1 MAPTA
6 VAVGVSGT
14 GSNLAALVLAQR
26 RGALGARITLVFADR
41 DCPALGIA
49 RAAGVPT
56 LLLRPVD
63 SPGQGAWDAA
73 LAAALRDAGVGVVA
87 LAGFMRVLGP
97 AVLAAFHGRILNVH
111 PSLLPAFPGGHA
123 VDDALAAGVAVT
135 GVTVHLVDETLDG
148 GPIVFQEAVPVRP
161 EDDAASLATRLHA
174 VEHRLL
180 PRAVALLAVEAVEVR
195 EDGRVVIDPAA
206 AAEVPWARRALLSV
220 SDKAGLLELAGE
232 LVAHE
237 VELVSTGG
245 TARALREAGLPV
257 TDVTDVTGFP
267 EMLDGRVKTVHPRIH
282 AGVLADRRLAE
293 HRAQLAAAVIAPFE
307 FVVVNL
313 YPFEAAAERPAITLD
328 ELIEEIDIGGPALV
342 RAAAKNHAS
351 VTVLTTPE
359 QYPSVIE
366 ELQRDGAVGEGT
378 RRRLAVAAF
387 RRTNAYDGRIAAE
400 LGRRLADG
408 PASGTADGA
417 GDTLPARFVLDLERV
432 QPLRYGENPHQ
443 VAALY
448 RRPDAPAGSGPFAA
462 GVDLRQGKALSY
474 NNLLDAAAAAGVAR
488 DLRGAAAVIVKHA
501 NPCGAAE
508 GDDILAA
515 WDRALAGDP
524 VSAYGGVAAVT
535 RHVDGPLAER
545 LAAIFLE
552 VVVAPGLTEDGAGV
566 LAGKPNLRVVIDP
579 WLGRPPVPD
588 VEIRSAGGG
597 VLATTADTAA
607 DRPGAWSV
615 VTSRGPTVREAVD
628 LDLAWRLVRHVRS
641 NAIVL
646 VRDGSLVGVGAG
658 QMSRVDSARL
668 AVEKAGPE
676 RAHGSVCAS
685 DAFFPF
691 ADGVEACLAGGVSAF
706 VQPGG
711 SVRDAEVVASA
722 ERAGAAMVTT
732 GVRHFRH

>member
-1 MAPTA
+1 MPPTA

-14 GSNLAALVLAQR
+14 GSNLAALLLAQR
-26 RGALGARITLVFADR
+26 RGALGGRITLVFADR

-56 LLLRPVD
+56 LLQRPVD

-73 LAAALRDAGVGVVA
+73 LATALREAQVGVVA

-97 AVLAAFHGRILNVH
+97 AVLTAFRGRILNVH

-123 VDDALAAGVAVT
+123 VEDALAAGVTIA

-148 GPIVFQEAVPVRP
+148 GPIVFQEAAPVRP
-161 EDDAASLATRLHA
+161 DDDAASLATRLHA

-180 PRAVALLAVEAVEVR
+180 PRAVALLAVGALSVR
-195 EDGRVVIDPAA
+195 DGGRVVIDPAA
-206 AAEVPWARRALLSV
+206 AAEVPWPRRALLSV
-220 SDKAGLLELAGE
+220 SDKTGLLELARE
-232 LVAHE
+232 LATRE

-257 TDVTDVTGFP
+257 TDVADVTGFP

-282 AGVLADRRLAE
+282 AGVLADRRLAA

-351 VTVLTTPE
+351 VAVLTSPE
-359 QYPSVIE
+359 QYGPAIQ
-366 ELQRDGAVGEGT
+366 ELERDGAIGEGS

-387 RRTNAYDGRIAAE
+387 RRTNAYDARIAAE
-400 LGRRLADG
+400 LGRRLGDDAAD
-408 PASGTADGA
+408 P
-417 GDTLPARFVLDLERV
+417 LPPRLVLDLERV
-432 QPLRYGENPHQ
+432 QPLRYWENPHQ

-474 NNLLDAAAAAGVAR
+474 NNLLDASAAAGVAR

-508 GDDILAA
+508 GDDVLRA

-535 RHVDGPLAER
+535 RPVDAPLAER

-552 VVVAPGLTEDGAGV
+552 VVVAPELTQDGAAV
-566 LAGKPNLRVVIDP
+566 LAGKPNLRVVIDR
-579 WLGRPPVPD
+579 WLGRPPVAD

-597 VLATTADTAA
+597 VLATTADTGV
-607 DRPGAWSV
+607 DEPGAWSV
-615 VTSRGPTVREAVD
+615 VTSRAPTPREAVD

-646 VRDGSLVGVGAG
+646 VRDGALVGVGAG

-668 AVEKAGPE
+668 AVEKAGPD
-676 RAHGSVCAS
+676 RARGSVCAS

-706 VQPGG
+706 IQPGG
-711 SVRDAEVVASA
+711 SVRDAEVVAAA